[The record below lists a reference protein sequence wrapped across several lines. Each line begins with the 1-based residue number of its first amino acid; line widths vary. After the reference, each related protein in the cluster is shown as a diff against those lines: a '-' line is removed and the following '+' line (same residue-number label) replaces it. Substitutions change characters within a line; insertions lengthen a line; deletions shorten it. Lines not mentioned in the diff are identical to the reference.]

1 MRGRHAPLLLVAAL
15 LAIAVGVPAAAAQ
28 NPPPMP
34 GTGGWNGR
42 MPDSGRAGWP
52 RGVPRGPARPVM
64 PSVRP
69 PVRPAPPKR
78 VTVGPT
84 VKVPKVSVR
93 RTPGPRVSIAV
104 PGGNRR
110 ADPAV
115 TLPHV
120 TIYPGGVCA
129 AKARSEVQIGEC
141 PRARR
146 RVPVPVPL
154 VGPVQP
160 PTVTPT
166 PKKTPLAYN
175 RPVLF
180 EKQRRR
186 PNPLGSVLLTV
197 VVVTA
202 ITSTTAVAFRAR

>member
-1 MRGRHAPLLLVAAL
+1 MRGSHAPLLLVAAL
-15 LAIAVGVPAAAAQ
+15 IAIAVGVPAAAAQ

-42 MPDSGRAGWP
+42 MPDSGRAAWP

-64 PSVRP
+64 PSVRA

-115 TLPHV
+115 TVPHV

-129 AKARSEVQIGEC
+129 EKARSEVQIGEC
-141 PRARR
+141 PRGRR
-146 RVPVPVPL
+146 RVAVPL

-166 PKKTPLAYN
+166 PKKTPVAHDRL
-175 RPVLF
+175 VLPAQQ
-180 EKQRRR
+180 KRR
-186 PNPLGSVLLTV
+186 PNPLGTVLLTV

-202 ITSTTAVAFRAR
+202 ISSTTAVAFRAR